1 MAMTTSRN
9 NTHSDSDSTIHQS
22 GQSQKGK
29 AHPVIRVIA
38 IALFLGTCTKAPSAL
53 PSGSWQFA
61 LYLNGNRVGSASIT
75 QSNESGRYV
84 TITEMT
90 MKAGEV
96 TSISKQIITET
107 ENFTPVKY
115 ETYNKIIK
123 GSMVQ
128 NIDTVA
134 EFSGRKVKLI
144 AGTSIQEIELEK
156 DFKLEGNYFLSK
168 LIEAGFK
175 KDMKVE
181 AYIYEPAI
189 DPETPILMKVYA
201 LGRENI
207 KIGEETHL
215 AFHIIEYI
223 EKFKSFDMYLD
234 EKGMLLKAE
243 LTMLNMNIQLV
254 RE

>member
-1 MAMTTSRN
+1 M
-9 NTHSDSDSTIHQS
+9 
-22 GQSQKGK
+22 
-29 AHPVIRVIA
+29 VRVIA
-38 IALFLGTCTKAPSAL
+38 IALFLGTCTKAPSAI
-53 PSGSWQFA
+53 PSGSWQYA
-61 LYLNGNRVGSASIT
+61 LYLNGSRVGSASIT
-75 QSNESGRYV
+75 QSHESGRYV
-84 TITEMT
+84 TSTEMT

-96 TSISKQIITET
+96 TSISRTIITET

-128 NIDTVA
+128 NIDTAA
-134 EFSGRKVKLI
+134 EFSGKKVKLT

-156 DFKLEGNYFLSK
+156 DVKLEGNYFLSK

-175 KDMKVE
+175 KDTKIE
-181 AYIYEPAI
+181 HYIYEPAI
-189 DPETPILMKVYA
+189 DPEIPILMKVYVV
-201 LGRENI
+201 GRETI
-207 KIGEETHL
+207 AIGEKTYQS
-215 AFHIIEYI
+215 FHVIEYI

-234 EKGMLLKAE
+234 EKGVLLKAE